1 MLRILGKILRH
12 ALIYFFYVS
21 AWCVNII
28 EGRSVF
34 FCFLLF
40 SSRIYNVRQANKVF
54 YFGCISIGRRRLR
67 SPIFFYAIT
76 RISNIFF
83 HHVLHCCFHPFMIF
97 FDFHASYF

>member
-34 FCFLLF
+34 FVSYYFVF
-40 SSRIYNVRQANKVF
+40 VRQANKVF
-54 YFGCISIGRRRLR
+54 WMHFNWSSSTPGAKFFLR
-67 SPIFFYAIT
+67 SPVYPTFFPA
-76 RISNIFF
+76 
-83 HHVLHCCFHPFMIF
+83 CF
-97 FDFHASYF
+97 S

>member
-34 FCFLLF
+34 FVSYYFVF
-40 SSRIYNVRQANKVF
+40 VRQANKVF
-54 YFGCISIGRRRLR
+54 WMHFNWSSSTPGGTKFFLRFGVYPTFFSSMFSMMAISCILVFTLS
-67 SPIFFYAIT
+67 
-76 RISNIFF
+76 
-83 HHVLHCCFHPFMIF
+83 
-97 FDFHASYF
+97 

>member
-34 FCFLLF
+34 FVSYYFVF
-40 SSRIYNVRQANKVF
+40 VRQANKVF
-54 YFGCISIGRRRLR
+54 WMHFNWSSSTPGVTKFFLRFGVYPTFFSSMFSMVAISCILVFTLS
-67 SPIFFYAIT
+67 
-76 RISNIFF
+76 
-83 HHVLHCCFHPFMIF
+83 
-97 FDFHASYF
+97 

>member
-34 FCFLLF
+34 FVSYYFVF
-40 SSRIYNVRQANKVF
+40 VRQANKVVWMHF
-54 YFGCISIGRRRLR
+54 NWSSSTPGVTKFFLRFGVYPTFFSSMFSMMAISCILVFTLS
-67 SPIFFYAIT
+67 
-76 RISNIFF
+76 
-83 HHVLHCCFHPFMIF
+83 
-97 FDFHASYF
+97 

>member
-34 FCFLLF
+34 FVSYYFVF
-40 SSRIYNVRQANKVF
+40 RTFVKRIRF
-54 YFGCISIGRRRLR
+54 FGCISIGRRRLR
-67 SPIFFYAIT
+67 GSPNFFLRFGVYPTFFSSMFSMMAISCILVFT
-76 RISNIFF
+76 LS
-83 HHVLHCCFHPFMIF
+83 
-97 FDFHASYF
+97 

>member
-34 FCFLLF
+34 FVSYYFVF
-40 SSRIYNVRQANKVF
+40 RTFVKRIRF
-54 YFGCISIGRRRLR
+54 FGCISIGRRRLR
-67 SPIFFYAIT
+67 GPNFFLRFPVYPT
-76 RISNIFF
+76 FF
-83 HHVLHCCFHPFMIF
+83 PACF
-97 FDFHASYF
+97 S

>member
-34 FCFLLF
+34 FVSYYFVF
-40 SSRIYNVRQANKVF
+40 VRQANKVF
-54 YFGCISIGRRRLR
+54 WMHFNWCRPRVDEFFLRGVTFFSIMFSMMDISCILVFTLS
-67 SPIFFYAIT
+67 
-76 RISNIFF
+76 
-83 HHVLHCCFHPFMIF
+83 
-97 FDFHASYF
+97 

>member
-34 FCFLLF
+34 FVSYYFVF
-40 SSRIYNVRQANKVF
+40 VRQANKVF
-54 YFGCISIGRRRLR
+54 WMHFNWSSSTPGVTKFFLRFGVYPTFFSSMFSMMAISCILV
-67 SPIFFYAIT
+67 FT
-76 RISNIFF
+76 R
-83 HHVLHCCFHPFMIF
+83 
-97 FDFHASYF
+97 A

>member
-34 FCFLLF
+34 FVSYYFVF
-40 SSRIYNVRQANKVF
+40 VRQASKV
-54 YFGCISIGRRRLR
+54 FGCISIGRRRLR
-67 SPIFFYAIT
+67 GSPNFFCVLAYIQH
-76 RISNIFF
+76 FF
-83 HHVLHCCFHPFMIF
+83 PACFP
-97 FDFHASYF
+97 

>member
-34 FCFLLF
+34 FVSYYFVF
-40 SSRIYNVRQANKVF
+40 VRQASKVF
-54 YFGCISIGRRRLR
+54 WMHFNWSSSTPGVTKFFLRFGVYPTFFSSMFSMMAISCILVFTLS
-67 SPIFFYAIT
+67 
-76 RISNIFF
+76 
-83 HHVLHCCFHPFMIF
+83 
-97 FDFHASYF
+97 

>member
-21 AWCVNII
+21 AWCVNLI

-54 YFGCISIGRRRLR
+54 YFGCISIGRPG
-67 SPIFFYAIT
+67 STNFFYA
-76 RISNIFF
+76 
-83 HHVLHCCFHPFMIF
+83 VLHFFPSCFP
-97 FDFHASYF
+97 

>member
-1 MLRILGKILRH
+1 MLRILGKTLRH

-40 SSRIYNVRQANKVF
+40 RIQNVRQANKVF
-54 YFGCISIGRRRLR
+54 WMHFNWSSSTPGGTKFFLRFRVYPTFFSSMFSMMAISCILVFTLS
-67 SPIFFYAIT
+67 
-76 RISNIFF
+76 
-83 HHVLHCCFHPFMIF
+83 
-97 FDFHASYF
+97 

>member
-34 FCFLLF
+34 FVSYYFVFRTFVKRIRFFILDAFQLVVVDSGHQFFFTLLRVYPTFF
-40 SSRIYNVRQANKVF
+40 SIMFCIVVF
-54 YFGCISIGRRRLR
+54 TLS
-67 SPIFFYAIT
+67 
-76 RISNIFF
+76 
-83 HHVLHCCFHPFMIF
+83 
-97 FDFHASYF
+97 

>member
-34 FCFLLF
+34 FVSYYFVF
-40 SSRIYNVRQANKVF
+40 VRQANKVF
-54 YFGCISIGRRRLR
+54 WMHFNWSSSTPGVTKFFLRFGVY
-67 SPIFFYAIT
+67 PTFFPA
-76 RISNIFF
+76 
-83 HHVLHCCFHPFMIF
+83 CFP
-97 FDFHASYF
+97 

>member
-34 FCFLLF
+34 FVSYYFVF
-40 SSRIYNVRQANKVF
+40 VRQANKVF
-54 YFGCISIGRRRLR
+54 WMHFNWSSSTPGVTKFFLRFGVWPYIQH
-67 SPIFFYAIT
+67 FFPA
-76 RISNIFF
+76 
-83 HHVLHCCFHPFMIF
+83 CFP
-97 FDFHASYF
+97 

>member
-34 FCFLLF
+34 FVSYYFVF
-40 SSRIYNVRQANKVF
+40 VRQANKVF
-54 YFGCISIGRRRLR
+54 WMHFNWSSSTPGVTKFFLRFGVYPTFFSSMFSMMAISCILVFTLS
-67 SPIFFYAIT
+67 
-76 RISNIFF
+76 
-83 HHVLHCCFHPFMIF
+83 
-97 FDFHASYF
+97 

>member
-34 FCFLLF
+34 FVSYYFVF
-40 SSRIYNVRQANKVF
+40 VRQANKVF
-54 YFGCISIGRRRLR
+54 WMHFNWSSSTPGVTNFFLRFGVYPTFFSSMFSMMAISCILVFTLS
-67 SPIFFYAIT
+67 
-76 RISNIFF
+76 
-83 HHVLHCCFHPFMIF
+83 
-97 FDFHASYF
+97 

>member
-34 FCFLLF
+34 FVSYYFVF
-40 SSRIYNVRQANKVF
+40 VRQANKVF
-54 YFGCISIGRRRLR
+54 WMHFNWSSSTPGVTKFFLRFGVYPTFFSSMFSMTAISCILVFTLS
-67 SPIFFYAIT
+67 
-76 RISNIFF
+76 
-83 HHVLHCCFHPFMIF
+83 
-97 FDFHASYF
+97 

>member
-34 FCFLLF
+34 FVSYYFVF
-40 SSRIYNVRQANKVF
+40 VRQANKVF
-54 YFGCISIGRRRLR
+54 WMHFNWSSSTPGITKFFLRFGVYPTFFSSMFSMMAISCILVFTLS
-67 SPIFFYAIT
+67 
-76 RISNIFF
+76 
-83 HHVLHCCFHPFMIF
+83 
-97 FDFHASYF
+97 

>member
-34 FCFLLF
+34 FVSYYFVF
-40 SSRIYNVRQANKVF
+40 VRQANKVF
-54 YFGCISIGRRRLR
+54 WMHFNWSSSTPGAKFFLR
-67 SPIFFYAIT
+67 FPVYPTFFPA
-76 RISNIFF
+76 
-83 HHVLHCCFHPFMIF
+83 CF
-97 FDFHASYF
+97 S

>member
-34 FCFLLF
+34 FVSYYFVF
-40 SSRIYNVRQANKVF
+40 VRQANKVF
-54 YFGCISIGRRRLR
+54 WMHFNWSSSTPGITKFFLRIRVYPTFFSIMFSMMAISCILVFTLS
-67 SPIFFYAIT
+67 
-76 RISNIFF
+76 
-83 HHVLHCCFHPFMIF
+83 
-97 FDFHASYF
+97 

>member
-34 FCFLLF
+34 FVSYYFVFRTFVKRIRFFAFQLVVVDSGGHQIFLRIRVYPTFF
-40 SSRIYNVRQANKVF
+40 SIMFSMMAISCILVF
-54 YFGCISIGRRRLR
+54 TLS
-67 SPIFFYAIT
+67 
-76 RISNIFF
+76 
-83 HHVLHCCFHPFMIF
+83 
-97 FDFHASYF
+97 